1 MFNRI
6 MSYAGE
12 EKKKTVLAMFCISIA
27 VLLSVI
33 PFLLACQMI
42 TPLVTGEGISAGKI
56 TGCVIGV
63 FMCLA
68 LHGILYCAGLVFS
81 HQAAFGILE
90 RIRMTLQRRMEKLA
104 LLSMVSIFIGVFAMM
119 KMFTIG
125 TKEMDNYY
133 KAGQVMNNTIIEYIN
148 GMEVVKVFNKDGE
161 SFQRFKT
168 DVANYRDFT
177 LAWYRACW
185 SWMAI
190 YNALVPC
197 TTLFALPFGSWFVM
211 QGYSTLPDLILVLCL
226 SFSVGVPILKM
237 LGFLPQFPQ
246 LNYKLE
252 KLEQVLDA
260 EPLRQTKDTFYGND
274 NTVIFQNVG
283 FAYEEQSVLRDVNL
297 IMKENEIT
305 ALVGE
310 SGSGKST
317 LAKLLV
323 HYYDTQ
329 KGMITIGGQDITKMS
344 YIFSAC
350 VIIVFLAGLDIRLS
364 AVMLGI
370 TVIASI
376 LAEWMNKMS
385 IKEGEKRQE
394 QSEKLTEAVLS
405 FAEGIGII
413 KSYNL
418 LGEKSKELTDSFTES
433 KRVSLGFEAK
443 MTPWQ
448 MTLYVLYGIGTSV
461 ILGMGIYFQQTG
473 SLELPKLLGLLMFVF
488 SMFGPLKSLYSQ
500 ATRLTVMSSCM
511 DRIEK
516 LFATEELSDEGTQKL
531 PSVKKAREMGM
542 AEVTFDKVAFAYE
555 QKEVIKDISFSMEPN
570 TMTALVGPSG
580 GGKST
585 IASMLTRFW
594 DVKEGAVRI
603 RGVDI
608 RNIPLSELM
617 NEISMVFQRVYLFQD
632 TIFNNISM
640 GKPNATREEV
650 YEAAKKARCYDFIM
664 KLPNGFDTVVGEG
677 GATLSGGE
685 KQRISIARCI
695 LKDAPIV
702 ILDEAT
708 ASVDMDNESYIQEA
722 INELVKGKTL
732 LVIAHRLNTI
742 QSANQI
748 IVVNDGKITQIGTHA
763 ELMKK
768 GGIYRD
774 FVDVRQRACAWMV

>member
-90 RIRMTLQRRMEKLA
+90 RIRMTLQRRMEKLPLGIIQEKGIGTIKRLFVDDVESMEILLAHAIPEGFGNALVPIVVYVILFVVDWKLA

-344 YIFSAC
+344 LEALNQRISYVS
-350 VIIVFLAGLDIRLS
+350 
-364 AVMLGI
+364 
-370 TVIASI
+370 
-376 LAEWMNKMS
+376 
-385 IKEGEKRQE
+385 QE
-394 QSEKLTEAVLS
+394 QFLFNTS
-405 FAEGIGII
+405 
-413 KSYNL
+413 L
-418 LGEKSKELTDSFTES
+418 LE
-433 KRVSLGFEAK
+433 
-443 MTPWQ
+443 
-448 MTLYVLYGIGTSV
+448 
-461 ILGMGIYFQQTG
+461 
-473 SLELPKLLGLLMFVF
+473 
-488 SMFGPLKSLYSQ
+488 
-500 ATRLTVMSSCM
+500 
-511 DRIEK
+511 
-516 LFATEELSDEGTQKL
+516 
-531 PSVKKAREMGM
+531 
-542 AEVTFDKVAFAYE
+542 
-555 QKEVIKDISFSMEPN
+555 N
-570 TMTALVGPSG
+570 
-580 GGKST
+580 
-585 IASMLTRFW
+585 
-594 DVKEGAVRI
+594 I
-603 RGVDI
+603 R
-608 RNIPLSELM
+608 
-617 NEISMVFQRVYLFQD
+617 
-632 TIFNNISM
+632 M
-640 GKPNATREEV
+640 GKLDATDEEV
-650 YEAAKKARCYDFIM
+650 LEAARKAQCMEFIE
-664 KLPNGFDTVVGEG
+664 KLPNGIHTMAGDG
-677 GATLSGGE
+677 GKQLSGGQR
-685 KQRISIARCI
+685 QRIALARAI
-695 LKDAPIV
+695 IKDAPIV
-702 ILDEAT
+702 VLDEAT
-708 ASVDMDNESYIQEA
+708 AFTDPENEEKMDAA
-722 INELVKGKTL
+722 IKEVVKGKTL
-732 LVIAHRLNTI
+732 LVIAHKLPSVMN
-742 QSANQI
+742 ANQI
-748 IVVNDGKITQIGTHA
+748 CVMQEGKVEAIGTHDVLLNQSA
-763 ELMKK
+763 EYRKLWQVAMDSAEWKVGK
-768 GGIYRD
+768 G
-774 FVDVRQRACAWMV
+774 A

>member
-90 RIRMTLQRRMEKLA
+90 RIRMTLQRRMEKLPLGIIQEKGIGTIKRLFVDDVESMEILLAHAIPEGFGNALVPIVVYVILFVVDWKLA

-185 SWMAI
+185 PWMAI

-344 YIFSAC
+344 LEALNQRISYVS
-350 VIIVFLAGLDIRLS
+350 
-364 AVMLGI
+364 
-370 TVIASI
+370 
-376 LAEWMNKMS
+376 
-385 IKEGEKRQE
+385 QE
-394 QSEKLTEAVLS
+394 QFLFNTS
-405 FAEGIGII
+405 
-413 KSYNL
+413 L
-418 LGEKSKELTDSFTES
+418 LE
-433 KRVSLGFEAK
+433 
-443 MTPWQ
+443 
-448 MTLYVLYGIGTSV
+448 
-461 ILGMGIYFQQTG
+461 
-473 SLELPKLLGLLMFVF
+473 
-488 SMFGPLKSLYSQ
+488 
-500 ATRLTVMSSCM
+500 
-511 DRIEK
+511 
-516 LFATEELSDEGTQKL
+516 
-531 PSVKKAREMGM
+531 
-542 AEVTFDKVAFAYE
+542 
-555 QKEVIKDISFSMEPN
+555 N
-570 TMTALVGPSG
+570 
-580 GGKST
+580 
-585 IASMLTRFW
+585 
-594 DVKEGAVRI
+594 I
-603 RGVDI
+603 R
-608 RNIPLSELM
+608 
-617 NEISMVFQRVYLFQD
+617 
-632 TIFNNISM
+632 M
-640 GKPNATREEV
+640 GKLDATDEEV
-650 YEAAKKARCYDFIM
+650 LEAARKAQCMEFIE
-664 KLPNGFDTVVGEG
+664 KLPNGIHTMAGDG
-677 GATLSGGE
+677 GKQLSGGQR
-685 KQRISIARCI
+685 QRIALARAI
-695 LKDAPIV
+695 IKDAPIV
-702 ILDEAT
+702 VLDEAT
-708 ASVDMDNESYIQEA
+708 AFTDPENEEKMDAA
-722 INELVKGKTL
+722 IKEVVKGKTL
-732 LVIAHRLNTI
+732 LVIAHKLPSVMN
-742 QSANQI
+742 ANQI
-748 IVVNDGKITQIGTHA
+748 CVMQEGKVEAIGTHDVLLNQSA
-763 ELMKK
+763 EYRKLWQVAMDSAEWKVGK
-768 GGIYRD
+768 G
-774 FVDVRQRACAWMV
+774 A

>member
-1 MFNRI
+1 
-6 MSYAGE
+6 
-12 EKKKTVLAMFCISIA
+12 
-27 VLLSVI
+27 
-33 PFLLACQMI
+33 
-42 TPLVTGEGISAGKI
+42 
-56 TGCVIGV
+56 
-63 FMCLA
+63 
-68 LHGILYCAGLVFS
+68 
-81 HQAAFGILE
+81 
-90 RIRMTLQRRMEKLA
+90 
-104 LLSMVSIFIGVFAMM
+104 
-119 KMFTIG
+119 
-125 TKEMDNYY
+125 
-133 KAGQVMNNTIIEYIN
+133 
-148 GMEVVKVFNKDGE
+148 
-161 SFQRFKT
+161 
-168 DVANYRDFT
+168 
-177 LAWYRACW
+177 
-185 SWMAI
+185 
-190 YNALVPC
+190 
-197 TTLFALPFGSWFVM
+197 
-211 QGYSTLPDLILVLCL
+211 
-226 SFSVGVPILKM
+226 M

-531 PSVKKAREMGM
+531 PSAKKAREMGM

-585 IASMLTRFW
+585 
-594 DVKEGAVRI
+594 
-603 RGVDI
+603 
-608 RNIPLSELM
+608 
-617 NEISMVFQRVYLFQD
+617 
-632 TIFNNISM
+632 
-640 GKPNATREEV
+640 
-650 YEAAKKARCYDFIM
+650 
-664 KLPNGFDTVVGEG
+664 
-677 GATLSGGE
+677 
-685 KQRISIARCI
+685 IARCI

>member
-90 RIRMTLQRRMEKLA
+90 RIRMTLQRRMEKLPLGIIQEKGIGTIKRLFVDDVESMEILLAHAIPEGFGNALVPIVVYVILFVVDWKLA

-344 YIFSAC
+344 LEALNQRISYVS
-350 VIIVFLAGLDIRLS
+350 
-364 AVMLGI
+364 
-370 TVIASI
+370 
-376 LAEWMNKMS
+376 
-385 IKEGEKRQE
+385 QE
-394 QSEKLTEAVLS
+394 QFLFNTS
-405 FAEGIGII
+405 
-413 KSYNL
+413 L
-418 LGEKSKELTDSFTES
+418 LE
-433 KRVSLGFEAK
+433 
-443 MTPWQ
+443 
-448 MTLYVLYGIGTSV
+448 
-461 ILGMGIYFQQTG
+461 
-473 SLELPKLLGLLMFVF
+473 
-488 SMFGPLKSLYSQ
+488 
-500 ATRLTVMSSCM
+500 
-511 DRIEK
+511 
-516 LFATEELSDEGTQKL
+516 
-531 PSVKKAREMGM
+531 
-542 AEVTFDKVAFAYE
+542 
-555 QKEVIKDISFSMEPN
+555 N
-570 TMTALVGPSG
+570 
-580 GGKST
+580 
-585 IASMLTRFW
+585 
-594 DVKEGAVRI
+594 I
-603 RGVDI
+603 R
-608 RNIPLSELM
+608 
-617 NEISMVFQRVYLFQD
+617 
-632 TIFNNISM
+632 M
-640 GKPNATREEV
+640 GKLDATDEEV
-650 YEAAKKARCYDFIM
+650 LEAARKAQCMEFIE
-664 KLPNGFDTVVGEG
+664 KLPNGIHTMAGDG
-677 GATLSGGE
+677 GKQLSGGQR
-685 KQRISIARCI
+685 QRIALARAI
-695 LKDAPIV
+695 IKDAPIV
-702 ILDEAT
+702 VMDEAT
-708 ASVDMDNESYIQEA
+708 AFTDPENEEKMDAA
-722 INELVKGKTL
+722 IKEVVKGKTL
-732 LVIAHRLNTI
+732 LVIAHKLPSVMN
-742 QSANQI
+742 ANQI
-748 IVVNDGKITQIGTHA
+748 CVMQEGKVEAIGTHDVLLNQSA
-763 ELMKK
+763 EYRKLWQVAMDSAEWKVGK
-768 GGIYRD
+768 G
-774 FVDVRQRACAWMV
+774 A

>member
-90 RIRMTLQRRMEKLA
+90 RIRMTLQRRMEKLP

-185 SWMAI
+185 PWMAI

-260 EPLRQTKDTFYGND
+260 EPLRQTKDTFHGND

-344 YIFSAC
+344 LEALNQRISYVS
-350 VIIVFLAGLDIRLS
+350 
-364 AVMLGI
+364 
-370 TVIASI
+370 
-376 LAEWMNKMS
+376 
-385 IKEGEKRQE
+385 QE
-394 QSEKLTEAVLS
+394 QFLFNTS
-405 FAEGIGII
+405 
-413 KSYNL
+413 L
-418 LGEKSKELTDSFTES
+418 LE
-433 KRVSLGFEAK
+433 
-443 MTPWQ
+443 
-448 MTLYVLYGIGTSV
+448 
-461 ILGMGIYFQQTG
+461 
-473 SLELPKLLGLLMFVF
+473 
-488 SMFGPLKSLYSQ
+488 
-500 ATRLTVMSSCM
+500 
-511 DRIEK
+511 
-516 LFATEELSDEGTQKL
+516 
-531 PSVKKAREMGM
+531 
-542 AEVTFDKVAFAYE
+542 
-555 QKEVIKDISFSMEPN
+555 N
-570 TMTALVGPSG
+570 
-580 GGKST
+580 
-585 IASMLTRFW
+585 
-594 DVKEGAVRI
+594 I
-603 RGVDI
+603 R
-608 RNIPLSELM
+608 
-617 NEISMVFQRVYLFQD
+617 
-632 TIFNNISM
+632 M
-640 GKPNATREEV
+640 GKLDATDEEV
-650 YEAAKKARCYDFIM
+650 LEAARKAQCMEFIE
-664 KLPNGFDTVVGEG
+664 KLPNGIHTMAGDG
-677 GATLSGGE
+677 GKQLSGGQR
-685 KQRISIARCI
+685 QRIALARAI
-695 LKDAPIV
+695 IKDAPIV
-702 ILDEAT
+702 VLDEAT
-708 ASVDMDNESYIQEA
+708 AFTDPENEEKMDAA
-722 INELVKGKTL
+722 IKEVVKGKTL
-732 LVIAHRLNTI
+732 LVIAHKLPSVMN
-742 QSANQI
+742 ANQI
-748 IVVNDGKITQIGTHA
+748 CVMQEGKVEAIGTHDVLLNQSA
-763 ELMKK
+763 EYRKLWQVAMDSAEWKVGK
-768 GGIYRD
+768 G
-774 FVDVRQRACAWMV
+774 A

>member
-90 RIRMTLQRRMEKLA
+90 RIRMTLQRRMEKLPLGIIQEKGIGTIKRLFVDDVESMEILLAHAIPEGFGNALVPIVVYVILFVVDWKLA

-211 QGYSTLPDLILVLCL
+211 QGYSTLPDLILVLCQ

-344 YIFSAC
+344 LEALNQRISYVS
-350 VIIVFLAGLDIRLS
+350 
-364 AVMLGI
+364 
-370 TVIASI
+370 
-376 LAEWMNKMS
+376 
-385 IKEGEKRQE
+385 QE
-394 QSEKLTEAVLS
+394 QFLFNTS
-405 FAEGIGII
+405 
-413 KSYNL
+413 L
-418 LGEKSKELTDSFTES
+418 LE
-433 KRVSLGFEAK
+433 
-443 MTPWQ
+443 
-448 MTLYVLYGIGTSV
+448 
-461 ILGMGIYFQQTG
+461 
-473 SLELPKLLGLLMFVF
+473 
-488 SMFGPLKSLYSQ
+488 
-500 ATRLTVMSSCM
+500 
-511 DRIEK
+511 
-516 LFATEELSDEGTQKL
+516 
-531 PSVKKAREMGM
+531 
-542 AEVTFDKVAFAYE
+542 
-555 QKEVIKDISFSMEPN
+555 N
-570 TMTALVGPSG
+570 
-580 GGKST
+580 
-585 IASMLTRFW
+585 
-594 DVKEGAVRI
+594 I
-603 RGVDI
+603 R
-608 RNIPLSELM
+608 
-617 NEISMVFQRVYLFQD
+617 
-632 TIFNNISM
+632 M
-640 GKPNATREEV
+640 GKLDATDEEV
-650 YEAAKKARCYDFIM
+650 LEAARKAQCMEFIE
-664 KLPNGFDTVVGEG
+664 KLPNGIHTMAGDG
-677 GATLSGGE
+677 GKQLSGGQR
-685 KQRISIARCI
+685 QRIALARAI
-695 LKDAPIV
+695 IKDAPIV
-702 ILDEAT
+702 VLDEAT
-708 ASVDMDNESYIQEA
+708 AFTDPENEEKMDAA
-722 INELVKGKTL
+722 IKEVVKGKTL
-732 LVIAHRLNTI
+732 LVIAHKLPSVMN
-742 QSANQI
+742 ANQI
-748 IVVNDGKITQIGTHA
+748 CVMQEGKVEAIGTHDVLLNQSA
-763 ELMKK
+763 EYRKLWQVAMDSAEWKVGK
-768 GGIYRD
+768 G
-774 FVDVRQRACAWMV
+774 A

>member
-90 RIRMTLQRRMEKLA
+90 RIRMTLQRRMEKLRLGIIQEKGIGTIKRLFVDDVESMEILLAHAIPEGFGNALVPIVVYVILFVVDWKLA

-185 SWMAI
+185 PWMAI

-260 EPLRQTKDTFYGND
+260 EPLRQTKDTFHGND

-344 YIFSAC
+344 LEALNQRISYVS
-350 VIIVFLAGLDIRLS
+350 
-364 AVMLGI
+364 
-370 TVIASI
+370 
-376 LAEWMNKMS
+376 
-385 IKEGEKRQE
+385 QE
-394 QSEKLTEAVLS
+394 QFLFNTS
-405 FAEGIGII
+405 
-413 KSYNL
+413 L
-418 LGEKSKELTDSFTES
+418 LE
-433 KRVSLGFEAK
+433 
-443 MTPWQ
+443 
-448 MTLYVLYGIGTSV
+448 
-461 ILGMGIYFQQTG
+461 
-473 SLELPKLLGLLMFVF
+473 
-488 SMFGPLKSLYSQ
+488 
-500 ATRLTVMSSCM
+500 
-511 DRIEK
+511 
-516 LFATEELSDEGTQKL
+516 
-531 PSVKKAREMGM
+531 
-542 AEVTFDKVAFAYE
+542 
-555 QKEVIKDISFSMEPN
+555 N
-570 TMTALVGPSG
+570 
-580 GGKST
+580 
-585 IASMLTRFW
+585 
-594 DVKEGAVRI
+594 I
-603 RGVDI
+603 R
-608 RNIPLSELM
+608 
-617 NEISMVFQRVYLFQD
+617 
-632 TIFNNISM
+632 M
-640 GKPNATREEV
+640 GKLDATDEEV
-650 YEAAKKARCYDFIM
+650 LEAARKAQCMEFIE
-664 KLPNGFDTVVGEG
+664 KLPNGIHTIAGDG
-677 GATLSGGE
+677 GKQLSGGQR
-685 KQRISIARCI
+685 QRIALARAI
-695 LKDAPIV
+695 IKDAPIV
-702 ILDEAT
+702 VLDEAT
-708 ASVDMDNESYIQEA
+708 AFTDPENEEKMDAA
-722 INELVKGKTL
+722 IKEVVKGKTL
-732 LVIAHRLNTI
+732 LVIAHKLPSVMN
-742 QSANQI
+742 ANQI
-748 IVVNDGKITQIGTHA
+748 CVMQEGKVEAIGTHDVLLNQSA
-763 ELMKK
+763 EYRKLWQVAMDSAEWKVGK
-768 GGIYRD
+768 G
-774 FVDVRQRACAWMV
+774 A

>member
-90 RIRMTLQRRMEKLA
+90 RIRMTLQRRMEKLPLGIIQEKGIGTIKRLFVDDVESMEILLAHAIPEGFGNALVPIVVYVILFVVDWKLA

-185 SWMAI
+185 PWMAI

-260 EPLRQTKDTFYGND
+260 EPLRQTKDTFHGND

-344 YIFSAC
+344 LEALNQRISYVS
-350 VIIVFLAGLDIRLS
+350 
-364 AVMLGI
+364 
-370 TVIASI
+370 
-376 LAEWMNKMS
+376 
-385 IKEGEKRQE
+385 QE
-394 QSEKLTEAVLS
+394 QFLFNTS
-405 FAEGIGII
+405 
-413 KSYNL
+413 L
-418 LGEKSKELTDSFTES
+418 LE
-433 KRVSLGFEAK
+433 
-443 MTPWQ
+443 
-448 MTLYVLYGIGTSV
+448 
-461 ILGMGIYFQQTG
+461 
-473 SLELPKLLGLLMFVF
+473 
-488 SMFGPLKSLYSQ
+488 
-500 ATRLTVMSSCM
+500 
-511 DRIEK
+511 
-516 LFATEELSDEGTQKL
+516 
-531 PSVKKAREMGM
+531 
-542 AEVTFDKVAFAYE
+542 
-555 QKEVIKDISFSMEPN
+555 N
-570 TMTALVGPSG
+570 
-580 GGKST
+580 
-585 IASMLTRFW
+585 
-594 DVKEGAVRI
+594 I
-603 RGVDI
+603 R
-608 RNIPLSELM
+608 
-617 NEISMVFQRVYLFQD
+617 
-632 TIFNNISM
+632 M
-640 GKPNATREEV
+640 GKLDATDEEV
-650 YEAAKKARCYDFIM
+650 LEAARKAQCMEFIE
-664 KLPNGFDTVVGEG
+664 KLPNGIHTMAGDG
-677 GATLSGGE
+677 GKQLSGGQR
-685 KQRISIARCI
+685 QRIALARAI
-695 LKDAPIV
+695 IKDAPIV
-702 ILDEAT
+702 VLDEAT
-708 ASVDMDNESYIQEA
+708 AFTDPENEEKMDAA
-722 INELVKGKTL
+722 IKEVVKGKTL
-732 LVIAHRLNTI
+732 LVIAHKLPSVMN
-742 QSANQI
+742 ANQI
-748 IVVNDGKITQIGTHA
+748 CVMQEGKVEAIGTHDVLLNQSA
-763 ELMKK
+763 EYRKLWQVAMDSAEWKVGK
-768 GGIYRD
+768 G
-774 FVDVRQRACAWMV
+774 A

>member
-1 MFNRI
+1 MLELIRLIKRI
-6 MSYAGE
+6 IKISGKYAGRIKAAFVCAAIKSIMMQMPIYITYLILLQFYE
-12 EKKKTVLAMFCISIA
+12 HTITLRSCAYAGFGLVGIVTVQIMAQIFSDRLQSAAGYMLFADKRMELGEHLKKMPMGYFTAGNI
-27 VLLSVI
+27 
-33 PFLLACQMI
+33 
-42 TPLVTGEGISAGKI
+42 GKI
-56 TGCVIGV
+56 SSV
-63 FMCLA
+63 
-68 LHGILYCAGLVFS
+68 
-81 HQAAFGILE
+81 
-90 RIRMTLQRRMEKLA
+90 
-104 LLSMVSIFIGVFAMM
+104 LSTDMIFIEEVCMS
-119 KMFTIG
+119 TIAD
-125 TKEMDNYY
+125 M
-133 KAGQVMNNTIIEYIN
+133 
-148 GMEVVKVFNKDGE
+148 
-161 SFQRFKT
+161 
-168 DVANYRDFT
+168 
-177 LAWYRACW
+177 
-185 SWMAI
+185 
-190 YNALVPC
+190 
-197 TTLFALPFGSWFVM
+197 
-211 QGYSTLPDLILVLCL
+211 
-226 SFSVGVPILKM
+226 
-237 LGFLPQFPQ
+237 
-246 LNYKLE
+246 
-252 KLEQVLDA
+252 
-260 EPLRQTKDTFYGND
+260 
-274 NTVIFQNVG
+274 
-283 FAYEEQSVLRDVNL
+283 
-297 IMKENEIT
+297 
-305 ALVGE
+305 
-310 SGSGKST
+310 
-317 LAKLLV
+317 
-323 HYYDTQ
+323 
-329 KGMITIGGQDITKMS
+329 MS

-617 NEISMVFQRVYLFQD
+617 NEIRMVFQRVYLFQD

>member
-90 RIRMTLQRRMEKLA
+90 RIRMTLQRRMEKLPLGIIQEKGIGTIKRLFVDDVESMEILLAHAIPEGFGNALVPIVVYVILFVVDWKLA

-185 SWMAI
+185 PWMAI

-344 YIFSAC
+344 LEALNQRISYVS
-350 VIIVFLAGLDIRLS
+350 
-364 AVMLGI
+364 
-370 TVIASI
+370 
-376 LAEWMNKMS
+376 
-385 IKEGEKRQE
+385 QE
-394 QSEKLTEAVLS
+394 QFLFNTS
-405 FAEGIGII
+405 
-413 KSYNL
+413 L
-418 LGEKSKELTDSFTES
+418 LE
-433 KRVSLGFEAK
+433 
-443 MTPWQ
+443 
-448 MTLYVLYGIGTSV
+448 
-461 ILGMGIYFQQTG
+461 
-473 SLELPKLLGLLMFVF
+473 
-488 SMFGPLKSLYSQ
+488 
-500 ATRLTVMSSCM
+500 
-511 DRIEK
+511 
-516 LFATEELSDEGTQKL
+516 
-531 PSVKKAREMGM
+531 
-542 AEVTFDKVAFAYE
+542 
-555 QKEVIKDISFSMEPN
+555 N
-570 TMTALVGPSG
+570 
-580 GGKST
+580 
-585 IASMLTRFW
+585 
-594 DVKEGAVRI
+594 I
-603 RGVDI
+603 R
-608 RNIPLSELM
+608 
-617 NEISMVFQRVYLFQD
+617 
-632 TIFNNISM
+632 M
-640 GKPNATREEV
+640 GKLDATDEEV
-650 YEAAKKARCYDFIM
+650 LEAARKAQCMEFIE
-664 KLPNGFDTVVGEG
+664 KLPNGIHTMAGDG
-677 GATLSGGE
+677 GKQLSGGQR
-685 KQRISIARCI
+685 QRIALARAI
-695 LKDAPIV
+695 IKDAPIV
-702 ILDEAT
+702 VLDEAT
-708 ASVDMDNESYIQEA
+708 AFTDPENEEKMDAA
-722 INELVKGKTL
+722 IKEVVKGKTL
-732 LVIAHRLNTI
+732 LVIAHKLPSVMN
-742 QSANQI
+742 ANQI
-748 IVVNDGKITQIGTHA
+748 CVMQEGKVEAIGTHDVLLKQSA
-763 ELMKK
+763 EYRKLWQVAMDSAEWKVGK
-768 GGIYRD
+768 G
-774 FVDVRQRACAWMV
+774 A

>member
-90 RIRMTLQRRMEKLA
+90 RIRMTLQRRMEKLRLGIIQEKGIGTIKRLFVDDVESMEILLAHAIPEGFGNALVPIVVYVILFVVDWKLA

-185 SWMAI
+185 PWMAI

-260 EPLRQTKDTFYGND
+260 EPLRQTKDTFHGND

-344 YIFSAC
+344 LEALNQRISYVS
-350 VIIVFLAGLDIRLS
+350 
-364 AVMLGI
+364 
-370 TVIASI
+370 
-376 LAEWMNKMS
+376 
-385 IKEGEKRQE
+385 QE
-394 QSEKLTEAVLS
+394 QFLFNTS
-405 FAEGIGII
+405 
-413 KSYNL
+413 L
-418 LGEKSKELTDSFTES
+418 LE
-433 KRVSLGFEAK
+433 
-443 MTPWQ
+443 
-448 MTLYVLYGIGTSV
+448 
-461 ILGMGIYFQQTG
+461 
-473 SLELPKLLGLLMFVF
+473 
-488 SMFGPLKSLYSQ
+488 
-500 ATRLTVMSSCM
+500 
-511 DRIEK
+511 
-516 LFATEELSDEGTQKL
+516 
-531 PSVKKAREMGM
+531 
-542 AEVTFDKVAFAYE
+542 
-555 QKEVIKDISFSMEPN
+555 N
-570 TMTALVGPSG
+570 
-580 GGKST
+580 
-585 IASMLTRFW
+585 
-594 DVKEGAVRI
+594 I
-603 RGVDI
+603 R
-608 RNIPLSELM
+608 
-617 NEISMVFQRVYLFQD
+617 
-632 TIFNNISM
+632 M
-640 GKPNATREEV
+640 GKLDATDEEV
-650 YEAAKKARCYDFIM
+650 LEAARKAQCMEFIE
-664 KLPNGFDTVVGEG
+664 KLPNGIHTMAGDG
-677 GATLSGGE
+677 GKQLSGGQR
-685 KQRISIARCI
+685 QRIALARAI
-695 LKDAPIV
+695 IKDAPIV
-702 ILDEAT
+702 VLDEAT
-708 ASVDMDNESYIQEA
+708 AFTDPENEEKMDAA
-722 INELVKGKTL
+722 IKEVVKGKTL
-732 LVIAHRLNTI
+732 LVIAHKLPSVMN
-742 QSANQI
+742 ANQI
-748 IVVNDGKITQIGTHA
+748 CVMQEGKVEAIGTHDVLLNQSA
-763 ELMKK
+763 EYRKLWQVAMDSAEWKVGK
-768 GGIYRD
+768 G
-774 FVDVRQRACAWMV
+774 A

>member
-90 RIRMTLQRRMEKLA
+90 RIRMTLQRRMEKLPLGIIQEKGIGTIKRLFVDDVESMEILLAHAIPEGFGNALVPIVVYVILFVVDWKLA

-344 YIFSAC
+344 LEALNQRISYVS
-350 VIIVFLAGLDIRLS
+350 
-364 AVMLGI
+364 
-370 TVIASI
+370 
-376 LAEWMNKMS
+376 
-385 IKEGEKRQE
+385 QE
-394 QSEKLTEAVLS
+394 QFLFNTS
-405 FAEGIGII
+405 
-413 KSYNL
+413 L
-418 LGEKSKELTDSFTES
+418 LE
-433 KRVSLGFEAK
+433 
-443 MTPWQ
+443 
-448 MTLYVLYGIGTSV
+448 
-461 ILGMGIYFQQTG
+461 
-473 SLELPKLLGLLMFVF
+473 
-488 SMFGPLKSLYSQ
+488 
-500 ATRLTVMSSCM
+500 
-511 DRIEK
+511 
-516 LFATEELSDEGTQKL
+516 
-531 PSVKKAREMGM
+531 
-542 AEVTFDKVAFAYE
+542 
-555 QKEVIKDISFSMEPN
+555 N
-570 TMTALVGPSG
+570 
-580 GGKST
+580 
-585 IASMLTRFW
+585 
-594 DVKEGAVRI
+594 I
-603 RGVDI
+603 R
-608 RNIPLSELM
+608 
-617 NEISMVFQRVYLFQD
+617 
-632 TIFNNISM
+632 M
-640 GKPNATREEV
+640 GKLDATDEEV
-650 YEAAKKARCYDFIM
+650 LEAARKAQCMEFIE
-664 KLPNGFDTVVGEG
+664 KLPNGIHTMAGDG
-677 GATLSGGE
+677 GKQLSGGQR
-685 KQRISIARCI
+685 QRIALARAI
-695 LKDAPIV
+695 IKDAPIV
-702 ILDEAT
+702 VLDEAT
-708 ASVDMDNESYIQEA
+708 AFTDPENEEKMDAA
-722 INELVKGKTL
+722 IKEVVKGKTL
-732 LVIAHRLNTI
+732 LVIAHKLP
-742 QSANQI
+742 SVMKANQI
-748 IVVNDGKITQIGTHA
+748 CVMQEGKVEAIGTHDVLLNQSA
-763 ELMKK
+763 EYRKLWQVAMDSAEWKVGK
-768 GGIYRD
+768 G
-774 FVDVRQRACAWMV
+774 A

>member
-90 RIRMTLQRRMEKLA
+90 RIRMTLQRRMEKLPLGIIQEKGIGTIKRLFVDDVESMEILLAHAIPEGFGNALVPIVVYVILFVVDWKLA

-197 TTLFALPFGSWFVM
+197 TTLFALPFSSWFVM

-344 YIFSAC
+344 LEALNQRISYVS
-350 VIIVFLAGLDIRLS
+350 
-364 AVMLGI
+364 
-370 TVIASI
+370 
-376 LAEWMNKMS
+376 
-385 IKEGEKRQE
+385 QE
-394 QSEKLTEAVLS
+394 QFLFNTS
-405 FAEGIGII
+405 
-413 KSYNL
+413 L
-418 LGEKSKELTDSFTES
+418 LE
-433 KRVSLGFEAK
+433 
-443 MTPWQ
+443 
-448 MTLYVLYGIGTSV
+448 
-461 ILGMGIYFQQTG
+461 
-473 SLELPKLLGLLMFVF
+473 
-488 SMFGPLKSLYSQ
+488 
-500 ATRLTVMSSCM
+500 
-511 DRIEK
+511 
-516 LFATEELSDEGTQKL
+516 
-531 PSVKKAREMGM
+531 
-542 AEVTFDKVAFAYE
+542 
-555 QKEVIKDISFSMEPN
+555 N
-570 TMTALVGPSG
+570 
-580 GGKST
+580 
-585 IASMLTRFW
+585 
-594 DVKEGAVRI
+594 I
-603 RGVDI
+603 R
-608 RNIPLSELM
+608 
-617 NEISMVFQRVYLFQD
+617 
-632 TIFNNISM
+632 M
-640 GKPNATREEV
+640 GKLDATDEEV
-650 YEAAKKARCYDFIM
+650 LEAARKAQCMEFIE
-664 KLPNGFDTVVGEG
+664 KLPNGIHTMAGDG
-677 GATLSGGE
+677 GKQLSGGQR
-685 KQRISIARCI
+685 QRIALARAI
-695 LKDAPIV
+695 IKDAPIV
-702 ILDEAT
+702 VLDEAT
-708 ASVDMDNESYIQEA
+708 AFTDPENEEKMDAA
-722 INELVKGKTL
+722 IKEVVKGKTL
-732 LVIAHRLNTI
+732 LVIAHKLPSVMN
-742 QSANQI
+742 ANQI
-748 IVVNDGKITQIGTHA
+748 CVMQEGKVEAIGTHDVLLNQSA
-763 ELMKK
+763 EYRKLWQVAMDSAEWKVGK
-768 GGIYRD
+768 G
-774 FVDVRQRACAWMV
+774 A

>member
-90 RIRMTLQRRMEKLA
+90 RIRMTLQRRMEKLPLGIIQEKGIGTIKRLCVDDVESMEILLVHAIPEGFGNALVPIVVYVILFVVDWKLA

-260 EPLRQTKDTFYGND
+260 EPLRQTKDTFYGN
-274 NTVIFQNVG
+274 
-283 FAYEEQSVLRDVNL
+283 
-297 IMKENEIT
+297 EIT

-344 YIFSAC
+344 LEALNQRISYVS
-350 VIIVFLAGLDIRLS
+350 
-364 AVMLGI
+364 
-370 TVIASI
+370 
-376 LAEWMNKMS
+376 
-385 IKEGEKRQE
+385 QE
-394 QSEKLTEAVLS
+394 QFLFNTS
-405 FAEGIGII
+405 
-413 KSYNL
+413 L
-418 LGEKSKELTDSFTES
+418 LE
-433 KRVSLGFEAK
+433 
-443 MTPWQ
+443 
-448 MTLYVLYGIGTSV
+448 
-461 ILGMGIYFQQTG
+461 
-473 SLELPKLLGLLMFVF
+473 
-488 SMFGPLKSLYSQ
+488 
-500 ATRLTVMSSCM
+500 
-511 DRIEK
+511 
-516 LFATEELSDEGTQKL
+516 
-531 PSVKKAREMGM
+531 
-542 AEVTFDKVAFAYE
+542 
-555 QKEVIKDISFSMEPN
+555 N
-570 TMTALVGPSG
+570 
-580 GGKST
+580 
-585 IASMLTRFW
+585 
-594 DVKEGAVRI
+594 I
-603 RGVDI
+603 R
-608 RNIPLSELM
+608 
-617 NEISMVFQRVYLFQD
+617 
-632 TIFNNISM
+632 M
-640 GKPNATREEV
+640 GKLDATDEEV
-650 YEAAKKARCYDFIM
+650 LEAARKAQCMEFIE
-664 KLPNGFDTVVGEG
+664 KLPNGIHTMAGDG
-677 GATLSGGE
+677 GKQLSGGQR
-685 KQRISIARCI
+685 QRIALARAI
-695 LKDAPIV
+695 IKDAPIV
-702 ILDEAT
+702 VLDEAT
-708 ASVDMDNESYIQEA
+708 AFTDPENEEKMDAA
-722 INELVKGKTL
+722 IKEVVKGKTL
-732 LVIAHRLNTI
+732 LVIAHKLPSVMN
-742 QSANQI
+742 ANQI
-748 IVVNDGKITQIGTHA
+748 CVMQEGKVEAIGTHDVLLNQSA
-763 ELMKK
+763 EYRKLWQVAMDSAEWKVGK
-768 GGIYRD
+768 G
-774 FVDVRQRACAWMV
+774 A

>member
-90 RIRMTLQRRMEKLA
+90 RIRMTLQRRMEKLPLGIIQEKGIGTIKRLFVDDVESMEILLAHAIPEGFGNALVPIVVYVILFVVDWKLA

-260 EPLRQTKDTFYGND
+260 EPLRQTKDTFHGND

-344 YIFSAC
+344 LEALNQRISYVS
-350 VIIVFLAGLDIRLS
+350 
-364 AVMLGI
+364 
-370 TVIASI
+370 
-376 LAEWMNKMS
+376 
-385 IKEGEKRQE
+385 QE
-394 QSEKLTEAVLS
+394 QFLFNTS
-405 FAEGIGII
+405 
-413 KSYNL
+413 L
-418 LGEKSKELTDSFTES
+418 LE
-433 KRVSLGFEAK
+433 
-443 MTPWQ
+443 
-448 MTLYVLYGIGTSV
+448 
-461 ILGMGIYFQQTG
+461 
-473 SLELPKLLGLLMFVF
+473 
-488 SMFGPLKSLYSQ
+488 
-500 ATRLTVMSSCM
+500 
-511 DRIEK
+511 
-516 LFATEELSDEGTQKL
+516 
-531 PSVKKAREMGM
+531 
-542 AEVTFDKVAFAYE
+542 
-555 QKEVIKDISFSMEPN
+555 N
-570 TMTALVGPSG
+570 
-580 GGKST
+580 
-585 IASMLTRFW
+585 
-594 DVKEGAVRI
+594 I
-603 RGVDI
+603 R
-608 RNIPLSELM
+608 
-617 NEISMVFQRVYLFQD
+617 
-632 TIFNNISM
+632 M
-640 GKPNATREEV
+640 GKLDATDEEV
-650 YEAAKKARCYDFIM
+650 LEAARKAQCMEFIE
-664 KLPNGFDTVVGEG
+664 KLPNGIHTMAGDG
-677 GATLSGGE
+677 GKQLSGGQR
-685 KQRISIARCI
+685 QRIALARAI
-695 LKDAPIV
+695 IKDAPIV
-702 ILDEAT
+702 VLDEAT
-708 ASVDMDNESYIQEA
+708 AFTDPENEEKMDAA
-722 INELVKGKTL
+722 IKEVVKGKTL
-732 LVIAHRLNTI
+732 LVIAHKLPSVMN
-742 QSANQI
+742 ANQI
-748 IVVNDGKITQIGTHA
+748 CVMQEGKVEAIGTHDVLLNQSA
-763 ELMKK
+763 EYRKLWQVAMDSAEWKVGK
-768 GGIYRD
+768 G
-774 FVDVRQRACAWMV
+774 A

>member
-90 RIRMTLQRRMEKLA
+90 RIRMTLQRRMEKLPLGIIQEKGIGTIKRLFVDDVESMEILLAHAIPEGFGNALVPIVVYVILFVVDWKLA

-185 SWMAI
+185 PWMAI

-260 EPLRQTKDTFYGND
+260 EPLRQTKDTFHGND

-344 YIFSAC
+344 LEALNQRISYVS
-350 VIIVFLAGLDIRLS
+350 
-364 AVMLGI
+364 
-370 TVIASI
+370 
-376 LAEWMNKMS
+376 
-385 IKEGEKRQE
+385 QE
-394 QSEKLTEAVLS
+394 QFLFNTS
-405 FAEGIGII
+405 
-413 KSYNL
+413 L
-418 LGEKSKELTDSFTES
+418 LE
-433 KRVSLGFEAK
+433 
-443 MTPWQ
+443 
-448 MTLYVLYGIGTSV
+448 
-461 ILGMGIYFQQTG
+461 
-473 SLELPKLLGLLMFVF
+473 
-488 SMFGPLKSLYSQ
+488 
-500 ATRLTVMSSCM
+500 
-511 DRIEK
+511 
-516 LFATEELSDEGTQKL
+516 
-531 PSVKKAREMGM
+531 
-542 AEVTFDKVAFAYE
+542 
-555 QKEVIKDISFSMEPN
+555 N
-570 TMTALVGPSG
+570 
-580 GGKST
+580 
-585 IASMLTRFW
+585 
-594 DVKEGAVRI
+594 I
-603 RGVDI
+603 R
-608 RNIPLSELM
+608 
-617 NEISMVFQRVYLFQD
+617 
-632 TIFNNISM
+632 M
-640 GKPNATREEV
+640 GKLDATDEEV
-650 YEAAKKARCYDFIM
+650 LEAARKAQCMEFIE
-664 KLPNGFDTVVGEG
+664 KLPNGIHTMAGDG
-677 GATLSGGE
+677 GKQLSGGQR
-685 KQRISIARCI
+685 QRIALARAI
-695 LKDAPIV
+695 IKDAPIV
-702 ILDEAT
+702 VLDEAT
-708 ASVDMDNESYIQEA
+708 AFTDPENEEKMDAA
-722 INELVKGKTL
+722 IKEVVKGKTL
-732 LVIAHRLNTI
+732 LVIAHKLPSVMN
-742 QSANQI
+742 ANQI
-748 IVVNDGKITQIGTHA
+748 CVMQEGKVEAIGTHDVLLNQSA
-763 ELMKK
+763 E
-768 GGIYRD
+768 YRKLWQVAMD
-774 FVDVRQRACAWMV
+774 SAEWKVGKVA